1 MNREKLQTSF
11 FIGLLALILVLSLF
25 ILLPYL
31 TILVLAV
38 VLAITFEPLYRTLR
52 VNILKNQSLA
62 ALATILVV
70 VIAVLT
76 PLTIFGVM
84 VFKEAGGLY
93 ASVTENDRGLAF
105 VTHLTESIDQ
115 KLKLVNRGF
124 AIDVNALLKQMLG
137 WVVGNAGAIFS
148 GIAQSVF
155 GLLLTMLAFYYFL
168 KDGSRL
174 RDALMRLSP
183 LDDAY
188 DALIVEKLK
197 NAVHSV
203 VLGTL
208 TVAII
213 QGLLVSIGFYLFGVP
228 NGALWGA
235 VAAVTALIP
244 FVGTTIVLLPAI
256 AYLFIFGSTASW
268 VGLLIWGALAVGLID
283 NFLTPKLI
291 GRGTQIHPLL
301 ILFSVLGGF
310 SFFGPA
316 GFLIGP
322 LTISLLFALFDIYRK
337 IFANQQ
343 EARSL

>member
-1 MNREKLQTSF
+1 MDREKLQTSF

-25 ILLPYL
+25 IFLPYL
-31 TILVLAV
+31 TILVFAA
-38 VLAITFEPLYRTLR
+38 VLAITFEPLYNALR
-52 VNILKNQSLA
+52 ATIFKNRSLA
-62 ALATILVV
+62 SLATILIVV
-70 VIAVLT
+70 AAVLT
-76 PLTIFGVM
+76 PLT
-84 VFKEAGGLY
+84 ETL
-93 ASVTENDRGLAF
+93 
-105 VTHLTESIDQ
+105 DQ
-115 KLKLVNRGF
+115 KLKLINHGF
-124 AIDVNALLKQMLG
+124 TFDVSELLKQMLS

-148 GIAQSVF
+148 GIAQSVL
-155 GLLLTMLAFYYFL
+155 GLFLTMLAFYYLL
-168 KDGSRL
+168 KDGPHL
-174 RDALMRLSP
+174 RDALIRLSP

-188 DALIVEKLK
+188 DALIIGKLK

-235 VAAVTALIP
+235 VAAVAALIP
-244 FVGTTIVLLPAI
+244 FIGTTLVLLPAI
-256 AYLFIFGSTASW
+256 FFLFIAGSTASGI
-268 VGLLIWGALAVGLID
+268 GLLIWGAVAVGLID

-291 GRGTQIHPLL
+291 ERGTRIHPLL

-322 LTISLLFALFDIYRK
+322 LTISLLFALFEIYRK
-337 IFANQQ
+337 IFSA
-343 EARSL
+343 EKA

>member
-1 MNREKLQTSF
+1 MDKEKLQTSF

-25 ILLPYL
+25 IFLPYL
-31 TILVLAV
+31 TILILAI
-38 VLAITFEPLYRTLR
+38 VLAITFEPLYRALR
-52 VNILKNQSLA
+52 TNIFKNQSLA
-62 ALATILVV
+62 SLATVLI
-70 VIAVLT
+70 VIAIVLT
-76 PLTIFGVM
+76 PLTLFGVV
-84 VFKEAGGLY
+84 VFKEASDLY
-93 ASVTENDRGLAF
+93 SSVTANDRGLAF
-105 VTHLTESIDQ
+105 VTHLTETLDQ
-115 KLKLVNRGF
+115 KIKLINHGF
-124 AIDVNALLKQMLG
+124 ALDFNALLKQMLS

-148 GIAQSVF
+148 GIAQSIF
-155 GLLLTMLAFYYFL
+155 GLLLTMLAFYYLL

-174 RDALMRLSP
+174 RDALIRLSP

-188 DALIVEKLK
+188 DALIIEKLK

-244 FVGTTIVLLPAI
+244 FAGTTIVLAPAI
-256 AYLFIFGSTASW
+256 FYLFIAGSTASW
-268 VGLLIWGALAVGLID
+268 VGLLIWGIVAVGLID

-291 GRGTQIHPLL
+291 ERGTQIHPLL

-322 LTISLLFALFDIYRK
+322 LTISLLFALFEIYRK
-337 IFANQQ
+337 IFSA
-343 EARSL
+343 EKA

>member
-1 MNREKLQTSF
+1 MNKDNLQTSF
-11 FIGLLALILVLSLF
+11 FIGLLALILILSLF

-31 TILVLAV
+31 TILILAV
-38 VLAITFEPLYRTLR
+38 VLAITFEPLYRALR

-62 ALATILVV
+62 SLATVLIVV
-70 VIAVLT
+70 AAVLT
-76 PLTIFGVM
+76 PLTLFGVA
-84 VFKEAGGLY
+84 VFKEAGDLY
-93 ASVTENDRGLAF
+93 SSVTANDRGLAF
-105 VTHLTESIDQ
+105 VTHLTEALDQ

-124 AIDVNALLKQMLG
+124 AIDVNELLKQVLG

-155 GLLLTMLAFYYFL
+155 GLLLTMLAFYYLL

-337 IFANQQ
+337 IFANRQ
-343 EARSL
+343 EAQSL